1 MYNIIVEY
9 NFIEILVFVKMYIEK
24 GCFNDILIYFIICF
38 LLNILNC
45 IL

>member
-24 GCFNDILIYFIICF
+24 GCFNDI
-38 LLNILNC
+38 
-45 IL
+45 